1 MKLKN
6 DINKFRE
13 STKPKKQDQRE
24 NRGLTFKNIKKTSWG
39 KIKTS

>member
-24 NRGLTFKNIKKTSWG
+24 NRGLTFKNIKKPLEG
-39 KIKTS
+39 R